1 MDEVRDRGITQ
12 ILLLLLGNATSL
24 CHPLLMVTVPRWGGR
39 DEHLP
44 HLDCS
49 FSFIFSQTGHEGELV
64 SRCWTVNYWC
74 QDISVCSLQLPLLH
88 ERDLFWEGA
97 SPVSGKSWHFH
108 GSFLHEH
115 QSNIPDHQWRKII
128 KLQFYT
134 LYWIFSVLLYLH
146 LIMSVFSYPSL
157 GLGELSRLQESQGIY
172 RPDSPG
178 RFSHHRSPRVPLLTF
193 ECWVFAWFLYG
204 VQDPFKVQPRDFSL
218 LPLSLFLSLFLEVSF
233 LSYPCSTTGF
243 VCYQKNLFVSLI
255 QNFFITLF
263 LYTIIFALSLRLPK
277 LQVFFFFWLNWY
289 LQLKFI
295 HAACLLLHQ
304 DASIVLITSF
314 VSLPSFRQHEPYPSG
329 ALHAQSDSVQKG
341 IWCAIISVIQKS

>member
-1 MDEVRDRGITQ
+1 MDEVRERGITQ

-88 ERDLFWEGA
+88 ECDLCWEGA

-134 LYWIFSVLLYLH
+134 LCWIFSVLLYLH

-218 LPLSLFLSLFLEVSF
+218 LPLSLFLLLFLEVSF
-233 LSYPCSTTGF
+233 LSYPAAQQDLSATKKIC
-243 VCYQKNLFVSLI
+243 
-255 QNFFITLF
+255 LF
-263 LYTIIFALSLRLPK
+263 LLYRTSLSPYFFTLSFLPFHWDFPNSSF
-277 LQVFFFFWLNWY
+277 FFFFWLNWY

-314 VSLPSFRQHEPYPSG
+314 VSLPSFRQREPYPSG